1 MCLWRAPDPPDPTP
15 MAQPAPI
22 VARNPG
28 ITQQSEL
35 PEKRELVDE
44 DDPAAV
50 AYGTSKKELDGA
62 GGKRVGTKALRIP
75 LNVGGNTASASKG
88 GLNV

>member
-1 MCLWRAPDPPDPTP
+1 MCLWRAPDPPDPAP
-15 MAQPAPI
+15 MPQPAPI

-35 PEKRELVDE
+35 PEKKELVNE

-50 AYGTSKKELDGA
+50 AYGSSKKDQVTGS
-62 GGKRVGTKALRIP
+62 KRVGTKALRIP
-75 LNVGGNTASASKG
+75 LNTGGSTASAAKG